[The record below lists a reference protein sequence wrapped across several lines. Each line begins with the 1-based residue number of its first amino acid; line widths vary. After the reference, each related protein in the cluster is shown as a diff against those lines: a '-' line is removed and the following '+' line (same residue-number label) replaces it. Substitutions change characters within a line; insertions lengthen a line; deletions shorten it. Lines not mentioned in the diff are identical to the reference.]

1 MTDVHGRSTFAGNA
15 PKIAIGAAVTAL
27 LTSVI
32 AVIVV
37 ASRGGGTAPE
47 RTSSAGSA
55 TAPAER
61 AGPAEQRVAASD
73 VVKLK
78 RETVAVVRDAGKVI
92 GVKVVDGETR
102 TALGLEADDVIT
114 ALSGRVLRREFD
126 VYDAMLGM
134 SQMDASVVYVDL
146 LRDHKPV
153 LLRWQL
159 DGNLRAA
166 RRADTTG
173 ALGGGGGSL
182 GSLGGGSII
191 DSLGG
196 NPYQPSLGGS
206 TVPDPLVDT
215 IKKIDDRSYEV
226 PRATVDRVFS
236 STSTYARMARTIPSY
251 RGEGFRV
258 FGVRPGTLVSAIGI
272 QTGDAVRAINGHEVN
287 TIDEAIELY
296 QQIKDAKEW
305 RIDVTRRGRPELITI
320 AIK

>member
-15 PKIAIGAAVTAL
+15 PKIAIGAAVAAL

-37 ASRGGGTAPE
+37 ASRGGGTTPE

-61 AGPAEQRVAASD
+61 AGPAEQRVAARD

-173 ALGGGGGSL
+173 A
-182 GSLGGGSII
+182 LGGGSII